1 MAVKK
6 TEEVVEIEE
15 TKESVAAVATETK
28 VEEVKPVEV
37 PVTPKVEAEE
47 RIEVAVIEK
56 RKSEFLDENK
66 RKVTEIQLIV
76 EITVGETKVTRLIQE
91 YI

>member
-1 MAVKK
+1 MAKETIKK
-6 TEEVVEIEE
+6 EIEKATEEVKAVE
-15 TKESVAAVATETK
+15 T
-28 VEEVKPVEV
+28 KPVE
-37 PVTPKVEAEE
+37 PVEPVKVVAAPAKEQS
-47 RIEVAVIEK
+47 IEVKVLEK

>member
-1 MAVKK
+1 MAKETIKK
-6 TEEVVEIEE
+6 EIEKVTEEVKAVESKQAEPVE
-15 TKESVAAVATETK
+15 PVEPAKAVSAPVKEQAI
-28 VEEVKPVEV
+28 EVKVL
-37 PVTPKVEAEE
+37 
-47 RIEVAVIEK
+47 EK

-66 RKVTEIQLIV
+66 RKVTGIQLIV

>member
-1 MAVKK
+1 MAKETIKK
-6 TEEVVEIEE
+6 EIEEVTEEVKVVEVE
-15 TKESVAAVATETK
+15 TKPAEPVEPVKAVSAPAKEQAI
-28 VEEVKPVEV
+28 EVKVL
-37 PVTPKVEAEE
+37 
-47 RIEVAVIEK
+47 EK

-66 RKVTEIQLIV
+66 RKVTGIQLIV

>member
-1 MAVKK
+1 MSKETIEKEIEKV
-6 TEEVVEIEE
+6 TEEVKVVE
-15 TKESVAAVATETK
+15 T
-28 VEEVKPVEV
+28 KPVE
-37 PVTPKVEAEE
+37 PVEPAKAVSAPVKEQP
-47 RIEVAVIEK
+47 IEVKVLEK

-66 RKVTEIQLIV
+66 RKVTGIQLIV